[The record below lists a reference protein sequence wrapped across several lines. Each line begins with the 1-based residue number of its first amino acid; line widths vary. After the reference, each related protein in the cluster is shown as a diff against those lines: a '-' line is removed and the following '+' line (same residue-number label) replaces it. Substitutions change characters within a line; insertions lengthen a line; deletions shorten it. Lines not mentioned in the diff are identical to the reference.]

1 MKIRLVP
8 RKYIK
13 KAYEKKNQEGNVEL
27 KKDLGIK
34 NIDKIPKEL
43 FQILGETLSFVEDI
57 NNMEVDKDEDK

>member
-8 RKYIK
+8 RKYVK
-13 KAYEKKNQEGNVEL
+13 RAYEKKKQEGNVDL
-27 KKDLGIK
+27 KKELGIE
-34 NIDKIPKEL
+34 NVDKIPEEL